1 MLMLSSS
8 LCFTANG
15 QASVKIGKQVWTSKN
30 LDVSTFRNGDAI
42 QQATTR
48 EEWRKAG
55 ENKQPAWCYYDYDP
69 AYNTKYGKLYNWYAV
84 TDSRGLAPKGWH
96 VPGDD
101 EWQIMI
107 DFLGGESDVAKKMKS
122 VDQWK
127 LDEDGTNE
135 SGFDGP
141 PGGQCMSDGGWG
153 MGTIGLMGI
162 WWSSTEAYMGDD
174 LSIGLGWRL
183 MPEQDDLGNWI
194 CKRAEGLSLRCL
206 KD

>member
-8 LCFTANG
+8 LCLTANG

-107 DFLGGESDVAKKMKS
+107 DFLGGESDAAKKMKS

-127 LDEDGTNE
+127 LDEDVTNE

-141 PGGQCMSDGGWG
+141 PGGQCMSDGGCI
-153 MGTIGLMGI
+153 GTIGLMGI
-162 WWSSTEAYMGDD
+162 WWSST
-174 LSIGLGWRL
+174 GLGWRL
-183 MPEQDDLGNWI
+183 ITLQDYVQSRI
-194 CKRAEGLSLRCL
+194 SKRAEGLSVRCL
-206 KD
+206 KN